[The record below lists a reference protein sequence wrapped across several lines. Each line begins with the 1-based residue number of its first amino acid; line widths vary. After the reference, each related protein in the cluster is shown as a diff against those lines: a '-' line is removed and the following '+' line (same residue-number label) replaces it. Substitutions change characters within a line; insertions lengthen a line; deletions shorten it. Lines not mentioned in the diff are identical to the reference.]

1 MMVLHKYPKID
12 VHGETTD
19 TVVFVIND
27 FINDNYK
34 MKEKY
39 VVVIHG
45 KGTGVLRKKVHE
57 ILKENKLVDEYE
69 LDVMNLGQTIIKLRE
84 NKR

>member
-1 MMVLHKYPKID
+1 MLALKKYNKID

-19 TVVFVIND
+19 TVVFIVND

-39 VVVIHG
+39 IIVVHG
-45 KGTGVLRKKVHE
+45 KGTGALKKKVHE
-57 ILKENKLVDEYE
+57 ILKNNKLVEEYE
-69 LDVMNLGQTIIKLRE
+69 LDIMNMGQTIIKLKE